1 MKKILSI
8 LTVVSITAMI
18 SIATSSCYK
27 EPDLS
32 GYMTLEQFQAW
43 LAEHENDSSGYMTL
57 EEFQAWLAEH
67 ENEASGYLTL
77 EQWLAWMSEH
87 SNQVSSVTFNVTFPA
102 ADNVTAVFA
111 TYAGLEGTISA
122 SDVVLV
128 YFLVN
133 LDGVSGWMQLPF
145 EMGNMS
151 IVYSRTNTGK
161 LTFRKGRAL
170 HTSFTDGSETF
181 QAKAVII
188 PSTFYNKMV
197 AAGVNHASYEE
208 VAKVYGLQK

>member
-1 MKKILSI
+1 ML
-8 LTVVSITAMI
+8 

-67 ENEASGYLTL
+67 ENEMSEYLTL

-87 SNQVSSVTFNVTFPA
+87 SNQVTSVNFNVTFPA
-102 ADNVTAVFA
+102 ADNVTEVYA
-111 TYAGLEGTISA
+111 TYNGLQGTISV

-128 YFLVN
+128 YFNMSNYGVN
-133 LDGVSGWMQLPF
+133 GWMQLPF

-151 IVYSRTNTGK
+151 IVYSRTNTGI

-170 HTSFTDGSETF
+170 HTSFTEGAVTF

-188 PSTFYNKMV
+188 PASFYNKMV
-197 AAGVNHASYEE
+197 ASGVNHASYKE
-208 VAKVYGLQK
+208 VEKAYGLQK